1 MSDWLIYGIGMLAQ
15 IFFSG
20 RMILQWILSEKAKK
34 VVSPS
39 IFWILSILASYLL
52 FIYGW
57 IRDDFAIILG
67 QIISY
72 YVYFWNLGIKG
83 ILKKIPTIIKV
94 LLLITPVLAI
104 GYMMLDWSY
113 HFERLFRNDDIPL
126 WVVIYGS
133 AGQIIFTLRFIY
145 QWLYSQKRGESVL
158 PRGFWIISLAGSLI
172 IISYAIY
179 RKDPVLILGQ
189 STGAFV
195 YTRNLFLLR
204 NERKRA
210 AEEKSKIITEE

>member
-104 GYMMLDWSY
+104 GYMMFDWSY